1 MQLTTQTISPENPI
15 RSLPH
20 RPLVIV
26 IGGLDPSGA
35 GLQADIETCAALGVH
50 ALPITTAVTIQNTA
64 RVVRIIP
71 LAAKDVFE
79 QLTHLTHDIATPAAC
94 KIGMLP
100 NPTVIEAVGAALRAL
115 PPTVPI
121 FLDPVMR
128 ASSGAAFTDEET
140 LAALRR
146 LLPQIML
153 VKPNSAEAQRL
164 AQLASLAAAA
174 QFLAQSGCRYAL
186 LSGTDDARDER
197 ARHVLY
203 RDGIEYAAYAWPLL
217 DGLYHG
223 TGCTLTT
230 AIAAFVALGCTMEA
244 AVAAAQNYTWQT
256 LVNAYSI
263 GARQAIPARMFGARA
278 NPVALDA
285 DEPA

>member
-1 MQLTTQTISPENPI
+1 MQPTTETISPQNPI
-15 RSLPH
+15 RALPH

-64 RVVRIIP
+64 RVGRIIP
-71 LAAKDVFE
+71 LAANDVFE
-79 QLTHLTHDIATPAAC
+79 QITHLIHDIATPAAC

-100 NPTVIEAVGAALRAL
+100 NATVIEAVGAALRTL

-121 FLDPVMR
+121 VLDPVMG
-128 ASSGAAFTDEET
+128 ASSGAAFTDDET

-146 LLPQIML
+146 LLPQVAL

-164 AQLASLAAAA
+164 AQSASLASAA
-174 QFLAQSGCRYAL
+174 QFLAQSGCRYVL
-186 LSGTDDARDER
+186 LSGTDDARDGR

-217 DGLYHG
+217 GGLYHG

-230 AIAAFVALGCTMEA
+230 AIAAFVALDYSVEA
-244 AVAAAQNYTWQT
+244 AVAAAQNYTWRT

-263 GARQAIPARMFGARA
+263 GAHQAIPARMFGARA
-278 NPVALDA
+278 NPASHDA
-285 DEPA
+285 NEPA